1 MRKITLLLKSFT
13 LLCFLLLLSNCGTNE
28 IEDNSTASA
37 VNEVK
42 NWYRLHKNELNSPI
56 FEYIDALEW
65 ENAIIS
71 DGADGVVI
79 EVPFTLQSQL
89 QSSNEKASLFNDH
102 HRLMFLKNDQ
112 NKFRV
117 FYVQIFTDSKQS
129 NVDNNNFNYYNIN
142 ENFDGKVFLQDLS
155 NGVNTQLQFK
165 DGNKVLPSQTA
176 KMREEA
182 ITCVWIG
189 WWKEDGFHPIQ
200 LLYCE
205 GGGPTGEEDIPPS
218 YGGGGGAGSNPGTS
232 TPAKPQII
240 DNLTGKAKCINN
252 LLNQNGNSFIEKL
265 LSNFEG
271 NAKFNIVIGSAD
283 KVFNSDNEEINGKTT
298 YTVGSND
305 LQILIS
311 SSKIES
317 ISSLEAA
324 RLILHEYIHADMLRK
339 LLTTDINDI
348 EAANFR
354 EVYSRYVGEQYHSAM
369 ANQYMSS
376 MKEALKDFHKNILRE
391 DFDKYVNFYG
401 EEPNDELYEAMAWNG
416 LKEVDVVAWDNLT
429 PEKKASINA
438 TFNNVAKK
446 LTQVSLCSK

>member
-1 MRKITLLLKSFT
+1 M
-13 LLCFLLLLSNCGTNE
+13 
-28 IEDNSTASA
+28 
-37 VNEVK
+37 K
-42 NWYRLHKNELNSPI
+42 NWYGLHKNELNSPI

-218 YGGGGGAGSNPGTS
+218 YGGGGGAGSNPGAS
-232 TPAKPQII
+232 TPVKPQII
-240 DNLTGKAKCINN
+240 DNLTGKAKCLNS
-252 LLNQNGNSFIEKL
+252 LLSSNGN
-265 LSNFEG
+265 NFVQNIFNQFAG
-271 NAKFNIVIGSAD
+271 NSEFNIQIVSLPNVYSSTTQEVNGTTSFD
-283 KVFNSDNEEINGKTT
+283 KVNRLITIEISTNRLDG
-298 YTVGSND
+298 
-305 LQILIS
+305 LAAL
-311 SSKIES
+311 ES
-317 ISSLEAA
+317 A
-324 RLILHEYIHADMLRK
+324 RIILHEYIHADIYRK
-339 LLTTDINDI
+339 LNTTNSNDI
-348 EAANFR
+348 DASNFKQVF
-354 EVYSRYVGEQYHSAM
+354 ETYENQHNAM
-369 ANQYMSS
+369 AQVYLSS
-376 MKEALKDFHKNILRE
+376 MKDALKAFHKTVLSADYNN
-391 DFDKYVNFYG
+391 YTNYYG
-401 EEPNDELYEAMAWNG
+401 EEPSDAFYEAMAWGG
-416 LKEVDVVAWDNLT
+416 LKDSNVKAWTDL
-429 PEKKASINA
+429 PEDKKTSINSLA
-438 TFNNVAKK
+438 SRVPILGKT
-446 LTQVSLCSK
+446 VSCP